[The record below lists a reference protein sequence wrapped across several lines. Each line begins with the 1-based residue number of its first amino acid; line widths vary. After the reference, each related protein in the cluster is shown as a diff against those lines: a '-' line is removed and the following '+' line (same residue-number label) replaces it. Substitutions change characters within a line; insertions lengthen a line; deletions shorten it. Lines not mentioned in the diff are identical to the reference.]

1 MAVSPSVIARE
12 MRGRRL
18 VHGLDD
24 EMNVGVFVA
33 ERRVIR
39 LTASIAPH
47 ALITMVSRTT
57 RPTPAGRLAT
67 ILRQQQ
73 ALPIAQSRTLIGNER
88 SLVWRARPSPQSK

>member
-1 MAVSPSVIARE
+1 
-12 MRGRRL
+12 
-18 VHGLDD
+18 
-24 EMNVGVFVA
+24 MNVGVFVA

-39 LTASIAPH
+39 LTAPKSPH